1 LPLLLPLP
9 PLLSLLRLVRKRP
22 APCVWDDGRVIRR
35 PDLMASVT
43 AEESG
48 ADLEM
53 GAVVSDHAVL
63 FGSSREF
70 KVAGLDVEGPRFEG
84 PIV

>member
-1 LPLLLPLP
+1 
-9 PLLSLLRLVRKRP
+9 
-22 APCVWDDGRVIRR
+22 
-35 PDLMASVT
+35 MASVT

-63 FGSSREF
+63 FGSSGEF
-70 KVAGLDVEGPRFEG
+70 KVAGLNVEGPRFEG